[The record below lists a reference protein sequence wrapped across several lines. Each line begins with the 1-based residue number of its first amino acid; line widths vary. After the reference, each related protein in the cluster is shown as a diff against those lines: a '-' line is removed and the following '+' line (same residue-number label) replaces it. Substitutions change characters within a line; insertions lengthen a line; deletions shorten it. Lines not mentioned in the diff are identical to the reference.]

1 MLVYVPHIQLDC
13 ALWCLWSYF
22 PGALAYLW
30 WQVRFHLQKHNSIN
44 IVFLGLY
51 TVMVIVETNQPSAD
65 VCKLQLLQAYIL
77 CLASGVLFI
86 LIGSCW
92 PIAYGW
98 KRRQSRNFTMLGC
111 YSWLL
116 SVLIVSCLAA
126 LGLELYEKR
135 EALLSSTETT
145 CLLDHDKY
153 QLYQLYIPLVVTST
167 MGAVVLMFLCSSV
180 CCFCCCSRK
189 IGGIC

>member
-1 MLVYVPHIQLDC
+1 MLVYV
-13 ALWCLWSYF
+13 
-22 PGALAYLW
+22 YLTYSW
-30 WQVRFHLQKHNSIN
+30 TVPCGVYGPI
-44 IVFLGLY
+44 FLGHWHTCGDRWGFICRSTIPLTLCFSAYNY
-51 TVMVIVETNQPSAD
+51 TVMVIVKTNQPSAD
-65 VCKLQLLQAYIL
+65 VCKLQQAYIL

-189 IGGIC
+189 IGRIC

>member
-1 MLVYVPHIQLDC
+1 
-13 ALWCLWSYF
+13 
-22 PGALAYLW
+22 
-30 WQVRFHLQKHNSIN
+30 
-44 IVFLGLY
+44 
-51 TVMVIVETNQPSAD
+51 MVIIKTNPKPYD
-65 VCKLQLLQAYIL
+65 VCKLQQAYIL

-116 SVLIVSCLAA
+116 SVLIVSCVAA

-135 EALLSSTETT
+135 NVLLQPNSICSFLE
-145 CLLDHDKY
+145 DY
-153 QLYQLYIPLVVTST
+153 QAIPPVVAST
-167 MGAVVLMFLCSSV
+167 MAAVVLMFLCSSI
-180 CCFCCCSRK
+180 CCLCCCSKKTGR
-189 IGGIC
+189 IC